1 MTGIMMGAAGAAA
14 ASGAGAAVP
23 EFSGD
28 PYTELDFQ
36 IFPNDAR
43 AGIEVDADG
52 AIETYIQAGNQGDA
66 GRWDGN
72 NSLNKADYQF
82 RMDTVS
88 GSTTGGDATDTWLA
102 ASGGLNSW
110 EVFEGGLGVESFSGT
125 LRVRLAVSPFTEYDS
140 ASVTLNAT
148 SEP

>member
-1 MTGIMMGAAGAAA
+1 MTGIMMGAGGAAA
-14 ASGAGAAVP
+14 AGGAGAAVP

-28 PYTELDFQ
+28 PYTVFDGN
-36 IFPNDAR
+36 IFPNDSR

-52 AIETYIQAGNQGDA
+52 AIEAFIQSGNQGDI

-82 RMDTVS
+82 RLDTTS
-88 GSTTGGDATDTWLA
+88 GNIDAGDATDTWLA

-110 EVFEGGLGVESFSGT
+110 QVIETGLGTETFTGT

-140 ASVTLNAT
+140 ASVNLTAI